1 MLYQRSRQ
9 IEDRLDTLLRL
20 IHSGRYST
28 PGRRHRAEH
37 FHPDR
42 LQGHRRPARGR
53 GYRIR
58 AVRENNTW
66 YYALEETDQ
75 AEIQPP
81 PHEPGYPELSA
92 RP

>member
-20 IHSGRYST
+20 IRAGRYST
-28 PGRRHRAEH
+28 PALAAALSISIPTVSRGIDA
-37 FHPDR
+37 
-42 LQGHRRPARGR
+42 LRGR

-75 AEIQPP
+75 AGIQPP
-81 PHEPGYPELSA
+81 RHESGYPELWPS
-92 RP
+92 R